1 MKKQPPGLNV
11 ILFYLKKGGQ
21 AEHASTV
28 TIRYCKE
35 RITSQ
40 SFFEQIGVK
49 KGKAKSLNKGLKIG
63 QYHSYRRDSRNIS
76 K

>member
-1 MKKQPPGLNV
+1 MKTQPPGLNV
-11 ILFYLKKGGQ
+11 ILIYLKKGGQ
-21 AEHASTV
+21 AACKCTV
-28 TIRYCKE
+28 TRRYSKE

-49 KGKAKSLNKGLKIG
+49 KGKANSLNKGLKIG